1 MKEIT
6 VSLERH
12 VALVEMHRPPH
23 NHFDRALIEQLAD
36 ALEALDRNDDCR
48 AVVLA
53 SEGRSFCAGAD
64 FRTHGEVSGDNSLA
78 LRVDAIYEQALRLFA
93 CQKPLVAAVQGAAVG
108 GGLGLALVAD
118 FRVVSAR
125 SKFIANFVR
134 LGIHPGFGLTHTLP
148 RLIGP
153 QQAQRMFLTGCMV
166 KGAEAVQIG
175 LADRL
180 APEPDLRGEA
190 LQLAADIAANAP
202 LAVVSTR
209 ATLRRGLVEAVRAHT
224 EHEFTE
230 QARLFRTADHAE
242 GVRAF
247 REQRPG
253 DFQGR

>member
-1 MKEIT
+1 MDEVT
-6 VSLERH
+6 VSLEQH

-36 ALEALDRNDDCR
+36 VCEALDRDPDCR
-48 AVVLA
+48 ALVLA

-93 CQKPLVAAVQGAAVG
+93 CRKPLVAAVQGAAVG
-108 GGLGLALVAD
+108 GGLGLSLVAD

-125 SKFIANFVR
+125 TRFIANFVR

-148 RLIGP
+148 RLVGL
-153 QQAQRMFLTGCMV
+153 QQAQRMFLTGCTV
-166 KGAEAVQIG
+166 RGEEALAIG

-180 APEPDLRGEA
+180 APEETLREQA
-190 LQLAADIAANAP
+190 MQLARDIAANAP

-209 ATLRRGLVEAVRAHT
+209 ATLRQGLVEAVRARC

-247 REQRPG
+247 RERRPG
-253 DFQGR
+253 DFTGR